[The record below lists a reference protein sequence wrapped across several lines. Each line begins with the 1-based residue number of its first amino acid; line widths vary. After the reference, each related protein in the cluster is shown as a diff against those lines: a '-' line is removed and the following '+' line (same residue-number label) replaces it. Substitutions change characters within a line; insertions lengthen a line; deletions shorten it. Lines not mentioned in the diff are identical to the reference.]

1 MPGAFTI
8 LFILTVI
15 AVMATWMIPAGA
27 YSKLSMM
34 AVLMNLKLSML
45 IINQNSPGTQEQ
57 LDKLGVKIDVDQF
70 KSGAINK
77 PISIPGTYER
87 LEQNLLD
94 QIKLHQ
100 AWLTVQ
106 LKQSM

>member
-1 MPGAFTI
+1 MTQLSSTFSTVNPFSV
-8 LFILTVI
+8 VI
-15 AVMATWMIPAGA
+15 ASNAAG
-27 YSKLSMM
+27 
-34 AVLMNLKLSML
+34 
-45 IINQNSPGTQEQ
+45 TTF
-57 LDKLGVKIDVDQF
+57 DVDQF